1 LATSYAYEWASKGEI
16 VRNILYKLNLYNLSL
31 IPLYFIFIVQYIKL
45 EPFTMWSKT
54 DKVSD
59 YILYIITSNWQV
71 VFFIFLI
78 SLALLS
84 YVVFQNNSKYGTRQ
98 NKAFTDI
105 TASDFDHL
113 TFLSTYIIPLITFN
127 LNEPRSFIVVFVLLL
142 MIGIIYLKSNLY
154 YLNPTLLLFGYR
166 VYKAKS
172 GNKSVVLI
180 IKGNLPNTSDNM
192 PYKDLGNNIYL
203 IKGSNAS
210 R

>member
-1 LATSYAYEWASKGEI
+1 MK
-16 VRNILYKLNLYNLSL
+16 NILYKFNLYNLSL
-31 IPLYFIFIVQYIKL
+31 IPLYFIFIIQYIKL

-54 DKVSD
+54 NLSD
-59 YILYIITSNWQV
+59 YFLHIVTLNWQV

-98 NKAFTDI
+98 TKVFTDI
-105 TASDFDHL
+105 VASDFDHL

-127 LNEPRSFIVVFVLLL
+127 LNELRSFIVVFILLL
-142 MIGIIYLKSNLY
+142 MIGVIYLKSNLY

-172 GNKSVVLI
+172 GDKSVILI
-180 IKGNLPNTSDNM
+180 IKGSLHNTTDNM

-203 IKGSNAS
+203 IKEKNAS

>member
-1 LATSYAYEWASKGEI
+1 
-16 VRNILYKLNLYNLSL
+16 
-31 IPLYFIFIVQYIKL
+31 
-45 EPFTMWSKT
+45 MWSKT

-59 YILYIITSNWQV
+59 YILHIITSNWQV

-78 SLALLS
+78 SLAFLS
-84 YVVFQNNSKYGTRQ
+84 YVVFHHNSKYGNRQ
-98 NKAFTDI
+98 MKEFTDI

-127 LNEPRSFIVVFVLLL
+127 LNELRNFVVVFVLLL
-142 MIGIIYLKSNLY
+142 MIGVIYLKSNLY
-154 YLNPTLLLFGYR
+154 YLNPTLLLFGYK

-180 IKGNLPNTSDNM
+180 IKGNLPSISDNIQ
-192 PYKDLGNNIYL
+192 YKDLGNNIYL
-203 IKGSNAS
+203 IKGNNAS